1 MALQAKRARL
11 LADTDLCVKCG
22 LCLPHCPTYR
32 ATLDENE
39 SPRGRISLLQ
49 AWASDRLSLTPG
61 FRQALDDCL
70 LCRNCE
76 AVCPALVPYAS
87 LMNGFRA
94 LAGEAGKPFHV
105 RALSSLLRVGLR
117 HPALARLGRR
127 LIEGSHRLLPGS
139 RWQRMARTLPPLTEP
154 GDWYGHHPAR
164 GEVLA
169 HVGLF
174 LGCTASVADAATVTA
189 LLDLLPRL
197 GVSVTVPETQG
208 CCGALD
214 LHAGRAAQAARSQAR
229 NLTAFSN
236 PELDA
241 ILTFA
246 SGCGATLSEYG
257 MLGGTPEARSFARRV
272 FDVSQFFVERIPA
285 NRWDFA
291 PLEAR
296 VLVHNPCSLRN
307 VLKTEGG
314 VESLLRRVPGLSIHT
329 LPGKGNCC
337 GAAGTYMVEN
347 PEMAERVRAESLAAI
362 LRAKPD
368 FLLTSNIGCALHLRA
383 GLPDDMDLPVLHP
396 VELLA
401 RLQRR

>member
-1 MALQAKRARL
+1 MAAQAKRARL
-11 LADTDLCVKCG
+11 LTDADLCVKCG

-49 AWASDRLSLTPG
+49 GWASDRLSLTPG
-61 FRQALDDCL
+61 LRKVLDDCL

-76 AVCPALVPYAS
+76 AVCPALVPYAN

-94 LAGEAGKPFHV
+94 LAGDAGKPFSA
-105 RALSSLLRVGLR
+105 RTLSSLLRASLR

-127 LIEGSHRLLPGS
+127 LIDGSRLLPGS
-139 RWQRMARTLPPLTEP
+139 RWQKIARTLPPLTNP

-164 GEVLA
+164 GEVFA

-197 GVSVTVPETQG
+197 GVSITVPETQG

-214 LHAGRAAQAARSQAR
+214 LHAGKTAQAARSQAQ
-229 NLTAFSN
+229 NLTAFSH
-236 PELDA
+236 PELSE

-257 MLGGTPEARSFARRV
+257 TLGDTPEARSFARRV
-272 FDVSQFFVERIPA
+272 FDVSQFLAERIPA
-285 NRWDFA
+285 DRWDFA

-307 VLKTEGG
+307 VLKTEGS
-314 VESLLRRVPGLSIHT
+314 VERLLRRVPGLSIRT

-337 GAAGTYMVEN
+337 GAAGAYMVEN
-347 PEMAERVRAESLAAI
+347 PKMAESVRADSLAAI
-362 LRAKPD
+362 IRAKPD

-383 GLPDDMDLPVLHP
+383 GLSDEMDLPVLHP

-401 RLQRR
+401 SLQQH